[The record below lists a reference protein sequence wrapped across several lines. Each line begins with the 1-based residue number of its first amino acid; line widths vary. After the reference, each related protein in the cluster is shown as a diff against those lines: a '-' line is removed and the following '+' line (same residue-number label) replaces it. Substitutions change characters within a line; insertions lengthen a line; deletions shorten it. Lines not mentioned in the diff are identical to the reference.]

1 MPTRK
6 ANAEWR
12 GNLREGNGKISFS
25 GFEGPYSVASRFEEG
40 PGTNPEELIAA
51 AHAGCF
57 SMALAAVLAGA
68 GYNPKRISTTAKVT
82 VEKTGDEFTITKSHL
97 QTEAEVDGIDE
108 DTFKVHATSAKEGCP
123 VSKALAGVDITMDVK
138 LI

>member
-82 VEKTGDEFTITKSHL
+82 VEKTGDEFTITWYSPLKTVWFDYTIPSEL
-97 QTEAEVDGIDE
+97 TTNLYYWWSYIDY
-108 DTFKVHATSAKEGCP
+108 TRAT
-123 VSKALAGVDITMDVK
+123 MQ
-138 LI
+138 